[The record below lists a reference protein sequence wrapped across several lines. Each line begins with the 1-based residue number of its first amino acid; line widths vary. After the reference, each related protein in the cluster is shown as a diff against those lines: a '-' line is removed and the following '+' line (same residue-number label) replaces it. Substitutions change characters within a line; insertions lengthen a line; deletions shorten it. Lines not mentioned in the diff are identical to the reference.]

1 MTTGCYETSFLLF
14 ATYHATNA
22 RGLPGGGVFAAVIDS
37 HISTVKE
44 SKFEIDEL
52 MQSNKIEI
60 NSVGNFKEG

>member
-22 RGLPGGGVFAAVIDS
+22 RGLPGGVFAAVIDS
-37 HISTVKE
+37 HMSTVKE

-52 MQSNKIEI
+52 IQSNKIEI